1 MIFFTPAPSILSTRL
16 PLNCRWV
23 YIFSFIYLI
32 RLMEVFAV
40 LCSPI
45 RLVNCTEYEQGDE
58 FGMKRLLAWFFNGS
72 FLEWIGH

>member
-1 MIFFTPAPSILSTRL
+1 
-16 PLNCRWV
+16 
-23 YIFSFIYLI
+23 
-32 RLMEVFAV
+32 MEVFAV

-72 FLEWIGH
+72 FFESGHLEWIGH